1 MLTFDNRRQWTRLV
15 LRMPCKELSSTH
27 KTVLLALEGYADY
40 RDGTGAHPGEQNLSE
55 AAGVDVRT
63 VRRALAAGR
72 SLGLIQQ
79 TAAANPKAGKA
90 AEYSLTLPAAGEG
103 SIGQASPVNSSTAGH
118 TSPVNNPTAG
128 HTSPVETG
136 HHRTEMSFQP
146 DTPVL
151 PPKPYTNT
159 QGGLRNSGTS
169 PAPVELPQTPQPP
182 SRYCRLHPHGTDENC
197 WGCGEAGREFRAWQ
211 AQQAAIDVAVEKST
225 RRQRQDL
232 RTNCVHCGGS
242 NWITDDNGE
251 PIRKCDHQ
259 PPPRGRGPRGPLS
272 LVPPLPDTRN
282 DVRAAQ

>member
-15 LRMPCKELSSTH
+15 LRMPCKELSSAH

-90 AEYSLTLPAAGEG
+90 AEYSLTLPAVSGG
-103 SIGQASPVNSSTAGH
+103 SMGQASPVNSSTTGH

-159 QGGLRNSGTS
+159 QEWLRNSGTS
-169 PAPVELPQTPQPP
+169 PAPAELPQTPQAP
-182 SRYCRLHPHGTDENC
+182 SRYCERHPQGTQGGC
-197 WGCGEAGREFRAWQ
+197 WGCKRANDAFKAWQ
-211 AQQAAIDVAVEKST
+211 AEQAAIDVAIADADRREREQLRLNCPWCHGTNTYDLDADTVE
-225 RRQRQDL
+225 
-232 RTNCVHCGGS
+232 
-242 NWITDDNGE
+242 
-251 PIRKCDHQ
+251 KCDHQ
-259 PPPRGRGPRGPLS
+259 TPPRGHRALS
-272 LVPPLPDTRN
+272 LVPPLPGTHRG
-282 DVRAAQ
+282 VRAAR

>member
-15 LRMPCKELSSTH
+15 LRMPCKELSSAH

-90 AEYSLTLPAAGEG
+90 AEYSLTLPAAGGG
-103 SIGQASPVNSSTAGH
+103 STGHPSPVNGSTTGHASPVNNCT
-118 TSPVNNPTAG
+118 TG

-159 QGGLRNSGTS
+159 QGELRNSGTS
-169 PAPVELPQTPQPP
+169 PAPAELAAPQPP
-182 SRYCRLHPHGTDENC
+182 SRYCQRHPHGTDENC
-197 WGCGEAGREFRAWQ
+197 WRCREAGREFRAWQ
-211 AQQAAIDVAVEKST
+211 AAQAAIDVAVEQNT

-232 RTNCVHCGGS
+232 RVNCPDCGGS

-259 PPPRGRGPRGPLS
+259 PPPL
-272 LVPPLPDTRN
+272 PPLPDTRN

>member
-15 LRMPCKELSSTH
+15 LRMPCKELSSAH

-90 AEYSLTLPAAGEG
+90 AEYSITLPAAGAG
-103 SIGQASPVNSSTAGH
+103 SIGLTSPVDNSTAGH

-146 DTPVL
+146 DAPVL

-159 QGGLRNSGTS
+159 QLRNSGTS
-169 PAPVELPQTPQPP
+169 PAPRIAETHTDPAP
-182 SRYCRLHPHGTDENC
+182 SRFCSHHPQGNRPNCPGCANAQTAYDAWQSRRRERRLGCPWCHGT
-197 WGCGEAGREFRAWQ
+197 
-211 AQQAAIDVAVEKST
+211 ST
-225 RRQRQDL
+225 RERFD
-232 RTNCVHCGGS
+232 
-242 NWITDDNGE
+242 GE
-251 PIRKCDHQ
+251 VETCDHET
-259 PPPRGRGPRGPLS
+259 PPVASEARRTLS

-282 DVRAAQ
+282 DVRAIR